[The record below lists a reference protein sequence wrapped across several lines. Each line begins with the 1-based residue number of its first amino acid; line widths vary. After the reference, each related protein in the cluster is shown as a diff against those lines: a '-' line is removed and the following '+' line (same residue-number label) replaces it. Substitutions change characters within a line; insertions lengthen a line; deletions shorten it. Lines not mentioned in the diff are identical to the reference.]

1 MTEARVHLIGVSPE
15 ARSLSPEEREVVASC
30 GLLAGARRHLDL
42 VPEFAGE
49 TWAVEGKLPE
59 LVARIASEPGLR
71 AAVLASGD
79 PGFFGVAG
87 LVYRHI
93 PREEVRVWPAVSSM
107 QLAFARAGETW
118 SEARFASLHGRPIE
132 NLSPVLGEP
141 GVGVFTDPANTPPR
155 IARFLLDSGWGDLEM
170 VVAEDLG
177 LPTERVS
184 RGNPED
190 LLRWE
195 GSPLN
200 VVLLVRRGPD
210 PRRLGPGL
218 PDSDFSHS
226 RGLITKAEVR
236 AVALGLLG
244 LRRGGVLWD
253 VGAGSGSVSVE
264 ACLLTPGLRA
274 YAVEKAREGFEH
286 TVENRRRFRCAGLQ
300 PVFGEA
306 PAALA
311 ELPNPGSV
319 FVGGSGGLLGPILD
333 RSWERLCPG
342 GHLVAAAVL
351 VDTLCE
357 VLGWARERGLA
368 PALTEVGAARS
379 RALSGSVRL
388 EPQNAVTLAQ
398 FVKPSEGAAP

>member
-1 MTEARVHLIGVSPE
+1 
-15 ARSLSPEEREVVASC
+15 
-30 GLLAGARRHLDL
+30 
-42 VPEFAGE
+42 
-49 TWAVEGKLPE
+49 
-59 LVARIASEPGLR
+59 
-71 AAVLASGD
+71 
-79 PGFFGVAG
+79 
-87 LVYRHI
+87 
-93 PREEVRVWPAVSSM
+93 M

-118 SEARFASLHGRPIE
+118 SEARFSSLHGRPVE
-132 NLSPVLGEP
+132 NLADVLGEP
-141 GVGVFTDPANTPPR
+141 KVGVFTDPTNTPAR

-177 LPTERVS
+177 LPSERVS
-184 RGNPED
+184 RGKPED

-200 VVLLVRRGPD
+200 VVLLLRRGPD
-210 PRRLGPGL
+210 PRPLGPGL
-218 PDSDFSHS
+218 PDEDFSHS

-244 LRRGGVLWD
+244 LRRSGVLWD

-264 ACLLTPGLRA
+264 ACLLAPGLRA
-274 YAVEKAREGFEH
+274 YAVEKTREGFEH

-300 PVFGEA
+300 PVLGEA

-311 ELPNPGSV
+311 DLPTPESV
-319 FVGGSGGLLGPILD
+319 FVGGSGGLLTPILD
-333 RSWERLCPG
+333 RSWERLYPG
-342 GHLVAAAVL
+342 GHLVVAAVL

-357 VLGWARERGLA
+357 ILGWAQARGLG

-388 EPQNAVTLAQ
+388 EAQNPVTLARL
-398 FVKPSEGAAP
+398 VKPSEGVAA